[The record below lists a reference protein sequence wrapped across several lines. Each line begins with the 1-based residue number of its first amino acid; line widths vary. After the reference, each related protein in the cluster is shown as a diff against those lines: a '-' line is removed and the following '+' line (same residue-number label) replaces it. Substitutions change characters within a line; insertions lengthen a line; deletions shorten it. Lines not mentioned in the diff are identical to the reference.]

1 MKSNINITPLKT
13 WSSIPSVWES
23 RPNTINYNQLP
34 ESELYA
40 DGWRDL
46 VIPSYDSNTQKLG
59 TIQYDDVNH
68 IVTYPVI
75 DKIVEEIEAEQKA
88 LVPFSITSTQGI
100 ILLHRMSL
108 LDQVETMVANSDDIE
123 LIIYW
128 KNAIT
133 WERDNSYINTMGQGL
148 GMDDAEID
156 QFFISASLIQ

>member
-46 VIPSYDSNTQKLG
+46 VIPQYDSNTQKLG

-68 IVTYPVI
+68 VVTYPVI
-75 DKIVEEIEAEQKA
+75 DKTVEEIEAEQKA
-88 LVPFSITSTQGI
+88 LVPFSITPTQGRFQ
-100 ILLHRMSL
+100 LNEMGFLEGVELMVSESTDKSL
-108 LDQVETMVANSDDIE
+108 K
-123 LIIYW
+123 IYW
-128 KNAIT
+128 EYALS
-133 WERDNSYINTMGQGL
+133 WDINNQHIKTMALGL
-148 GMDDAEID
+148 GMSEDDID
-156 QFFISASLIQ
+156 QFFINASK